1 MSNHDKEQLEKD
13 LKQLRETP
21 ASTQDLNQQVLR
33 RIFDYLVQDSLPA
46 NATPH
51 WFCSRADSLTREAAT
66 FLLRLHAYS
75 SPQVAKWRSQLQSC
89 LAGCSECV
97 QRLQEVKVSSKDT

>member
-1 MSNHDKEQLEKD
+1 MLNHDKEQIVED
-13 LKQLRETP
+13 LRRLREIP

-46 NATPH
+46 NTTLH
-51 WFCSRADSLTREAAT
+51 WFCSRADSLTCEAAT
-66 FLLRLHAYS
+66 FLLRLHAYN
-75 SPQVAKWRSQLQSC
+75 SPQVVKWRRQLQSC

-97 QRLQEVKVSSKDT
+97 QGFQEVKVSSKNT